1 MAKTTLDQTDKKMSP
16 GGADTPRI
24 DMKQFIEMASESQ
37 QEEKLMQDIQDM
49 KYQMELDQYLKDN
62 PGKSEKDFQIEV
74 IGIDL
79 AKGLSRKSLIDMLK
93 NEYPRE
99 YRLYEKDLPQFKTKD
114 IKTLLDNLDGKDRVP
129 FGSGGSSNG
138 VSSMKRSDFLKLPF
152 TQRVE
157 KMFGVSLKGD
167 EKLSEIQLKIQD
179 LEPMLILED

>member
-1 MAKTTLDQTDKKMSP
+1 MAKQSLNQIEKRMSP
-16 GGADTPRI
+16 GGADTPRLKLENF
-24 DMKQFIEMASESQ
+24 MNLASETQ
-37 QEEKLMQDIQDM
+37 QEEKQMQDIQDM
-49 KYQMELDQYLKDN
+49 KYEMELKEFLKNN
-62 PGKSEKDFQIEV
+62 PGKNEKDFQIEV
-74 IGIDL
+74 IGINL
-79 AKGLSRKSLIDMLK
+79 AGLSRKTLIDMLK

-99 YRLYEKDLPQFKTKD
+99 YRLYEQNIDKYKTKD
-114 IKTLLDNLDGKDRVP
+114 IKKLLDNLDGKDRVP

-152 TQRVE
+152 SQRVE